1 MNFNILVGILL
12 IAVGAFS
19 SGSFAVPFGKIK
31 GWGWETYWMIFR
43 FGAYILFPFAA
54 CLIVASGF
62 LGKSQRAI

>member
-31 GWGWETYWMIFR
+31 G
-43 FGAYILFPFAA
+43 GA
-54 CLIVASGF
+54 
-62 LGKSQRAI
+62 GKPTG